1 MTYEEAPQG
10 AFLIF
15 VPWDTGGTLLKMKWQ
30 QITTIPIR
38 SWAQDIRLIVYSL
51 SLYG

>member
-30 QITTIPIR
+30 QTAAHHGDST
-38 SWAQDIRLIVYSL
+38 WCFLED
-51 SLYG
+51 